1 MFESVLV
8 VCTGNICRSPMAEA
22 LLAERGRERNLRV
35 ASAGTAALIG
45 YPPPAPAIELMAER
59 GLDISTHRARQ
70 LTDALALKY
79 DLLLVMEQA
88 QQRWIESQ
96 WPLLKGRVYRLG
108 GGGSEEVPDPY
119 GQAREVFAG
128 CLRQIN
134 SGVEAWAKRLMQG

>member
-1 MFESVLV
+1 MFKSVLV

-22 LLAERGRERNLRV
+22 LLAERGQQRNLRV
-35 ASAGTAALIG
+35 ASAGTAALVG
-45 YPPPAPAIELMAER
+45 YAPPAPAIELMAER
-59 GLDISTHRARQ
+59 GLDISTHRAQQ

-96 WPLLKGRVYRLG
+96 WPVLRGRVYRLG
-108 GGGSEEVPDPY
+108 GGGSEDVPDPY
-119 GQAREVFAG
+119 GHPREIFAE

-134 SGVEAWAKRLMQG
+134 SGVEEWSKRLLQP